1 MTIAFLT
8 QADSKHVVQR
18 PTEPGTGAFC
28 RSFLCQGRMF
38 KGSEYLIPAS
48 STNVQILPFC
58 SFLGW
63 KGTNFTH
70 LEDPAIVYHE
80 GVILDDLG
88 EIDDP
93 ILQDIAT
100 SHASAPEHANS
111 MKILQGIVEV
121 GHAEGN
127 LTNPVLGKLLVW
139 FFPKITGIVQSMEG
153 FHWNMHGICLA
164 TLLLTMQ
171 FHNQCQAYY
180 TSVILQQHECGTWRK
195 LLIKVAM
202 WPQTQVVQPN
212 FETDEVSHRH
222 GTLRKSHGLIKTRLT
237 PVYQAPMP
245 RFECELSHFGFKLLE
260 TPFCIILLITHLSW
274 WLVAMPLC
282 LCAWKDHGL
291 KNCNAFTV
299 CPPCLGTIRFVGRY
313 QWSTLF
319 FFGIVHWPFCWAK
332 GCKKLSNYWV
342 ILLYWQSS
350 GLISRRVSDL
360 FHEFFLLSGLWNT
373 TELHSTSR
381 TFCAHHCRAA
391 LVKCHE
397 FRWSYFLAHLRVSQ
411 GPKN

>member
-1 MTIAFLT
+1 MSVSFWMIWGDRWSHIAGHSYQSRFSSRARQFDENSSRNCWSGPCWRKLDKSCVGKVT
-8 QADSKHVVQR
+8 GLIFSQNYR
-18 PTEPGTGAFC
+18 NCPIYGTMET
-28 RSFLCQGRMF
+28 MF
-38 KGSEYLIPAS
+38 I
-48 STNVQILPFC
+48 
-58 SFLGW
+58 
-63 KGTNFTH
+63 
-70 LEDPAIVYHE
+70 
-80 GVILDDLG
+80 
-88 EIDDP
+88 
-93 ILQDIAT
+93 
-100 SHASAPEHANS
+100 
-111 MKILQGIVEV
+111 
-121 GHAEGN
+121 
-127 LTNPVLGKLLVW
+127 
-139 FFPKITGIVQSMEG
+139 EG

-202 WPQTQVVQPN
+202 WPQTQMVQPN

-291 KNCNAFTV
+291 KNCNAFTL

-313 QWSTLF
+313 QWSKLF
-319 FFGIVHWPFCWAK
+319 FFRDCA
-332 GCKKLSNYWV
+332 LA
-342 ILLYWQSS
+342 
-350 GLISRRVSDL
+350 
-360 FHEFFLLSGLWNT
+360 FLLSKRLQ
-373 TELHSTSR
+373 E
-381 TFCAHHCRAA
+381 A
-391 LVKCHE
+391 
-397 FRWSYFLAHLRVSQ
+397 
-411 GPKN
+411 